1 MLNKERQQY
10 ACVQQ
15 IGVIYLAPKLQKGG
29 SLYIAKG
36 YGKFPIMHML
46 AKKIMK
52 LLFEI
57 GVIFGEIGEP
67 TENYDI
73 SF

>member
-15 IGVIYLAPKLQKGG
+15 IGVIYLAKKLQKGG

-36 YGKFPIMHML
+36 YRKFSYN
-46 AKKIMK
+46 AYAGQK
-52 LLFEI
+52 
-57 GVIFGEIGEP
+57 
-67 TENYDI
+67 NYET